1 MYQQLSDLKTLVNT
15 LIDQQGEDAQCASFV
30 YTKTDVFYYENDN
43 NKVYLNE
50 TQTNIILQ
58 DIGNTEYIFPT
69 LIEDRVG
76 IVTVTNV

>member
-15 LIDQQGEDAQCASFV
+15 LIDQQGEDATCASFV

-50 TQTNIILQ
+50 TQTNIVLQ